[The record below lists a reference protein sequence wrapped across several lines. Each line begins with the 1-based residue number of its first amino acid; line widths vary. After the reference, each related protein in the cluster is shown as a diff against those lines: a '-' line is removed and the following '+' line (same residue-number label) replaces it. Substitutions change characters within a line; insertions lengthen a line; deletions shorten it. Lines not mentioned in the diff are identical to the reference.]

1 MRFDL
6 TDLRLF
12 LRVVEAGSITH
23 GATEANLA
31 LPSASARLRSMEAMI
46 GRPLLVRNRRGIELT
61 PAGDSLAHHTRI
73 ILRQV
78 EQMQG
83 ELGDQARGQK
93 ARIHLLAN
101 TAAMTEFLP
110 KPLARFLAARPMVDV
125 DLKERPSIEIVKAVA
140 GGVAEIGIIS
150 DAVDPGCL
158 ELLPFATDRLVAVVA
173 RANPL
178 SGHRSL
184 AFREILWQ
192 DFIGLSR
199 GSPLQEFL
207 EDKAA
212 RAGHPL
218 SFRARTPTF
227 EGICQM
233 VSQDVGIGILP
244 HTAAG
249 RWRRSMAIQPVR
261 LTDAW
266 ASRRLSLCMLQF
278 EALAAHTQDLVRH
291 LTGSGPGAPSVRPFV
306 R

>member
-31 LPSASARLRSMEAMI
+31 LPSASARLRSMEAMSSL
-46 GRPLLVRNRRGIELT
+46 PLLVRNRRGIELT
-61 PAGDSLAHHTRI
+61 PAGDSLAHHARI

-78 EQMQG
+78 DQMQG
-83 ELGDQARGQK
+83 ELGDHAKGLK
-93 ARIHLLAN
+93 TRIHLLAN

-110 KPLARFLAARPMVDV
+110 KALARFLAAHSMVDM
-125 DLKERPSIEIVKAVA
+125 DMKERPSIEIVKAVA
-140 GGVAEIGIIS
+140 GGFAEIGIIS

-158 ELLPFATDRLVAVVA
+158 KLLPFATDRLVLVVA
-173 RANPL
+173 RANSL
-178 SGHRSL
+178 SARRSI
-184 AFREILWQ
+184 AFREILRQ

-199 GSPLQEFL
+199 GSPLQDFL

-218 SFRARTPTF
+218 SFRVRTPTF
-227 EGICQM
+227 EGICHL
-233 VSQDVGIGILP
+233 VAQDVGIGILP
-244 HTAAG
+244 QTSAA
-249 RWRRSMAIQPVR
+249 RWRRSMAIQPIK

-266 ASRRLSLCMLQF
+266 ATRHLSLCMLQF
-278 EALAAHTQDLVRH
+278 EALAPHTRELVRH
-291 LTGSGPGAPSVRPFV
+291 LTGSGPGITSVHPLV